1 MERLEHP
8 AMPEKKADSVFIGD
22 SPLPAAPGKAESSSV
37 VINGETFVVIRNV
50 NAMPPFLMS
59 IVSNGNLWLFAGSNS
74 PFTAGRGDADHA
86 IFPYRTADKI
96 LSQPGGSGARTVFL
110 VEREN
115 GSSLWEPWQSAP
127 SAYRIQ
133 RNLFKS
139 EFGTSVIFEE
149 INEDLGLRFAWTLTT
164 SDAFGL
170 VRFCTLENLNPD
182 TVCVRYL
189 DGWNQILP
197 AGVGQ
202 DLFEKYSYLAAAYM
216 RHECQHGLGIFTLNS
231 GISDRAEPC
240 ESLRMAAA
248 WSLGHANPTVLLS
261 ERQLKDFQRGQRVK
275 NETEVRGEIGA
286 YFVCDS
292 AEIKSSATHEWL
304 TVADTGLDHCALTE
318 LQKQLT
324 SPAALKNAVAA
335 DVLATREGLKRRIG
349 AADGMQQTA
358 DAAVSVHHFANV
370 LFNSMRGGTLP
381 DGYRF
386 PKSDF
391 AGFLSTRNALIY
403 ARHASWLEQLPAQL
417 DLATLRQRAA
427 ATRDPQFVRLAREY
441 LPLTFSR
448 RHGDPSRPWN
458 RFSIRTR
465 DEHGQTIYDYQ
476 GNWRDIFQN
485 WESLAQSYPAC
496 LESMVSIFLNAST
509 ADGYNPYRITRG
521 GIDWEVEDPHDPWSH
536 IGYWGDHQIIYLLRL
551 LESYERFEPGK
562 LARGLNDNSFAYA
575 KVPYEIKSFAELV
588 RDPRHSIHFNAAL
601 HQQLLSRAQEIGNDG
616 KLQTSQDSGVLLV
629 SLAEKLLVPL
639 LAKLSNFVPGGGIWL
654 NTQRPEW
661 NDANNALAGWGLSMV
676 TVAYLRR
683 YLNFLFQVFATSDE
697 SVVLSAAVARFAKQ
711 VTAILVKSDCSD
723 DAVRFEIIAALGQAG
738 EHHRQAVYQG
748 ELGAQ
753 KQVPSTEI
761 RHLLTAAIRAVDATL
776 RANRRADGLFHS
788 YNLLKISGAKASV
801 GHLNLMLEGQ
811 VAGLSSGL
819 LEPTEAL
826 SLLQSLRHSDLFR
839 ADQHSY
845 LLYPD
850 REIAPFLSRNT
861 LPAGWEKKI
870 PALASLIKGGWREI
884 VAVAENGRAHF
895 QADLVNAAGLATR
908 LDRLAMDAR
917 WKQAI
922 GQDRAALLDLWETV
936 FQHSAFTG
944 RSGSMFAFEGL
955 GSIYWHMIAKLLLA
969 TEECHRH
976 AIERGA
982 PADVIAGLRSAY
994 YDIRRGLGFTKT
1006 PEVYGAFPT
1015 DPYSHTPRHLGAQ
1028 QPGMTGQVKE
1038 EILTR
1043 WGELGIQVNQGAL
1056 TFAPMLL
1063 RRSEFFDEPKE
1074 FVYADANGIQQAWQL
1089 PAESLAFTYCQ
1100 IPVCYRLAETA
1111 SITIENCFGSSRTVV
1126 GLVLDRA
1133 DSKEIF
1139 SRSGEI
1145 ARLTVAISRT
1155 SLSDWK

>member
-8 AMPEKKADSVFIGD
+8 VLPEKKTDSVFIGAN
-22 SPLPAAPGKAESSSV
+22 PLPATPLKAESSSV
-37 VINGETFVVIRNV
+37 LINGETFVAIRNV

-96 LSQPGGSGARTVFL
+96 LSQPGGSGASSVFL

-115 GSSLWEPWQSAP
+115 GFSLWEPWQSAP
-127 SAYRIQ
+127 NVYRIQ
-133 RNLFKS
+133 RNLYKS

-164 SDAFGL
+164 SDTFGL

-182 TVCVRYL
+182 TVRVRYL

-216 RHECQHGLGIFTLNS
+216 RHENQRGLGIFTLNS
-231 GISDRAEPC
+231 GITDRAEPC
-240 ESLRMAAA
+240 ESLRVAAA
-248 WSLGHANPTVLLS
+248 WSLGHASPTVLLS
-261 ERQLKDFQRGQRVK
+261 ERQVENFRRGQRVK

-286 YFVCDS
+286 YFICDH
-292 AEIKSSATHEWL
+292 AEIKSSATHEWIS
-304 TVADTGLDHCALTE
+304 VADTGLDHCALTE
-318 LQKQLT
+318 LQKQLV
-324 SPAALKNAVAA
+324 SPAALKKAVEI
-335 DVLATREGLKRRIG
+335 DVLATREGLKRRIA
-349 AADGMQQTA
+349 AADGLQQTA
-358 DAAVSVHHFANV
+358 DSTVSIHHFANV
-370 LFNSMRGGTLP
+370 MFNCMRGGTLP

-386 PKSDF
+386 PKSDY
-391 AGFLSTRNALIY
+391 AAFLRTRNATI
-403 ARHASWLEQLPAQL
+403 HAHHSAWLEQLPTQI
-417 DLATLRQRAA
+417 DLPILRERAVA
-427 ATRDPQFVRLAREY
+427 AKDPQLIRLAREY

-465 DEHGQTIYDYQ
+465 DENGNTIYDYQ

-485 WESLAQSYPAC
+485 WESLAQSYPVC
-496 LESMVSIFLNAST
+496 LESMISIFLNAST

-562 LARGLNDNSFAYA
+562 LARGLNENSYAYA
-575 KVPYEIKSFAELV
+575 KVPYEIKSFAELL
-588 RDPRHSIHFNAAL
+588 RDPRHSIHFNSEL
-601 HQQLLSRAQEIGNDG
+601 HKKLLSRAKEIGNDG
-616 KLQTSQDSGVLLV
+616 KLQAGKNSDVLLV

-661 NDANNALAGWGLSMV
+661 NDANNALAGWGLSVV

-683 YLNFLFQVFATSDE
+683 YLNFLEQIFAATDD
-697 SVVLSAAVARFAKQ
+697 SVHLSAAVVQFAKTL
-711 VTAILVKSDCSD
+711 TAILEKSDCAD
-723 DAVRFEIIAALGQAG
+723 DTARFEMIAELGQAG
-738 EHHRQAVYQG
+738 ELHRSAVYHG

-753 KQVPSTEI
+753 TSVPSSEI
-761 RHLLTAAIRAVDATL
+761 RRLLATALRAVDATL
-776 RANRRADGLFHS
+776 LANRRADGLFQS
-788 YNLLKISGAKASV
+788 YNLLKTSGQKASV
-801 GHLNLMLEGQ
+801 EHLNLMLEGQ

-819 LEPTEAL
+819 LEPAQAL
-826 SLLQSLRHSDLFR
+826 ALLQALRHSDLFR

-850 REIAPFLSRNT
+850 REVAPFLSRNT
-861 LPAGWEKKI
+861 LPADWEKRI
-870 PALASLIKGGWREI
+870 PSLATLIKGGWREI
-884 VAVAENGRAHF
+884 VTLTENGTAHF
-895 QADLVNAAGLATR
+895 QADLANAAGLEQR
-908 LDRLAMDAR
+908 LERLAEDAR
-917 WKQAI
+917 WKPAI
-922 GQDRAALLDLWETV
+922 GQDRAALLDLWENV

-969 TEECHRH
+969 VEENHQR
-976 AIERGA
+976 AIATGA
-982 PADVIAGLRSAY
+982 PAELVAGLRAAY

-1006 PEVYGAFPT
+1006 PEIYGAFPT

-1043 WGELGIQVNQGAL
+1043 WAELGIQVNHGAL
-1056 TFAPMLL
+1056 TFAPTLL
-1063 RRSEFFDEPKE
+1063 RRSEFFSEPKE
-1074 FVYADANGIQQAWQL
+1074 FVYLDANGIQQTWWL
-1089 PAESLAFTYCQ
+1089 PAESLAFTYGQ

-1111 SITIENCFGSSRTVV
+1111 AITIENCFGGTRTVA
-1126 GLVLDRA
+1126 GQKLTST
-1133 DSKEIF
+1133 DSKQIF
-1139 SRSGEI
+1139 SRTGEI
-1145 ARLTVAISRT
+1145 MRLTVAIPRT
-1155 SLSDWK
+1155 TLID